1 MLKSVFENILDNSD
15 WDFSNKILYELC
27 ANYPT
32 HTVKYEVLAKIFFI
46 GRIYAAAIERR
57 KNKGEDEN
65 GDDFYIKKVVPKM
78 INSKIDK
85 KIQLLNQ
92 YDRIDENNYLIVLE
106 THKYLSELF
115 NELTELDKRSLS
127 SKYLHFHKP
136 KLFFIYDSRVS
147 TAFSSCLPRY
157 QISKSDKEK
166 IKEKIVDDTYAK
178 FLIKS
183 LKLRNIFEDI
193 LEKQI
198 TPREYDKILIHYA
211 NKKLKH
217 NYLNRI

>member
-1 MLKSVFENILDNSD
+1 MQKSVLENILNNSD
-15 WDFSNKILYELC
+15 WDFSNKILYDLC
-27 ANYPT
+27 ANCPT

-57 KNKGEDEN
+57 KNKDKDEN
-65 GDDFYIKKVVPKM
+65 GDDFYINKVVPKM
-78 INSKIDK
+78 IDSKIDE

-136 KLFFIYDSRVS
+136 KMFFIYDSRVS
-147 TAFSSCLPRY
+147 TAFSKCLPRY
-157 QISKSDKEK
+157 RISKSDNKISKERK
-166 IKEKIVDDTYAK
+166 WM
-178 FLIKS
+178 
-183 LKLRNIFEDI
+183 KLMLSF
-193 LEKQI
+193 
-198 TPREYDKILIHYA
+198 
-211 NKKLKH
+211 
-217 NYLNRI
+217 